1 MKQRW
6 CKNGGIYLYL
16 EVVKMVARLMEDL
29 MEAGTETEEEEQR
42 IDVE

>member
-1 MKQRW
+1 MKQW
-6 CKNGGIYLYL
+6 WYKKGGVYLYL
-16 EVVKMVARLMEDL
+16 EVVKMAERLTEDL

>member
-6 CKNGGIYLYL
+6 CKKGGVYLYL
-16 EVVKMVARLMEDL
+16 EGVRMEARLTEDL

-42 IDVE
+42 IDLE

>member
-6 CKNGGIYLYL
+6 CKKGGVYLYL
-16 EVVKMVARLMEDL
+16 EVVKMAESLTEDL